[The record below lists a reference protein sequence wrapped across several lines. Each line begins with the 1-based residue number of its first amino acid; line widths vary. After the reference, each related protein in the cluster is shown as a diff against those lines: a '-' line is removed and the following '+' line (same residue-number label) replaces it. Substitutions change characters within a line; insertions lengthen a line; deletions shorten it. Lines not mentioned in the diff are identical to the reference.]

1 MVKRFKLSQS
11 GLFQRS
17 TREILEEMRDTTK
30 ILLSIC
36 ILMAVMG
43 AVLFLFGY
51 VYLLLGV
58 SAVLTLLMV
67 FDFISLFD
75 KKQEKRFMS
84 CLKEKAMVVGLEAR
98 L

>member
-1 MVKRFKLSQS
+1 M
-11 GLFQRS
+11 
-17 TREILEEMRDTTK
+17 RESLEEMRDTTK

-75 KKQEKRFMS
+75 KNKKKD
-84 CLKEKAMVVGLEAR
+84 L
-98 L
+98 

>member
-1 MVKRFKLSQS
+1 
-11 GLFQRS
+11 
-17 TREILEEMRDTTK
+17 MRDTTK

-75 KKQEKRFMS
+75 KNKKKD
-84 CLKEKAMVVGLEAR
+84 L
-98 L
+98 

>member
-1 MVKRFKLSQS
+1 
-11 GLFQRS
+11 
-17 TREILEEMRDTTK
+17 MRDTTK

-67 FDFISLFD
+67 FDLLACLTKTRKKIYELFER
-75 KKQEKRFMS
+75 KS
-84 CLKEKAMVVGLEAR
+84 HGG
-98 L
+98 

>member
-1 MVKRFKLSQS
+1 
-11 GLFQRS
+11 
-17 TREILEEMRDTTK
+17 
-30 ILLSIC
+30 
-36 ILMAVMG
+36 MAVMG

-75 KKQEKRFMS
+75 KNKKKD
-84 CLKEKAMVVGLEAR
+84 L
-98 L
+98 

>member
-1 MVKRFKLSQS
+1 
-11 GLFQRS
+11 
-17 TREILEEMRDTTK
+17 MRDTTK

-75 KKQEKRFMS
+75 KTRKKIYELFERKS
-84 CLKEKAMVVGLEAR
+84 HGG
-98 L
+98 

>member
-11 GLFQRS
+11 GLFHRS

-75 KKQEKRFMS
+75 KNKKKD
-84 CLKEKAMVVGLEAR
+84 L
-98 L
+98 

>member
-1 MVKRFKLSQS
+1 M
-11 GLFQRS
+11 
-17 TREILEEMRDTTK
+17 RESLEEMKDTIK

-36 ILMAVMG
+36 ILAAVMG

-75 KKQEKRFMS
+75 KNKKKD
-84 CLKEKAMVVGLEAR
+84 L
-98 L
+98 

>member
-1 MVKRFKLSQS
+1 
-11 GLFQRS
+11 
-17 TREILEEMRDTTK
+17 MRDTTK

-75 KKQEKRFMS
+75 KNKKKIYELFERKS
-84 CLKEKAMVVGLEAR
+84 HGG
-98 L
+98 